1 MFCCCWVRWSIDV
14 NYIQLIDGVVEFNY
28 IFTGFLPRMV
38 LSISDRG
45 MLKSPTI
52 TVGSCISPCNS
63 TSFASH
69 SLTKV
74 LVIYTLVI
82 VMFSWKIN
90 LCPYEM
96 PCFILNNFPCSEA

>member
-1 MFCCCWVRWSIDV
+1 M
-14 NYIQLIDGVVEFNY
+14 IDGVVEFDY

-38 LSISDRG
+38 LYISDRG
-45 MLKSPTI
+45 VLKPPTI

-74 LVIYTLVI
+74 LDTYTLEI
-82 VMFSWKIN
+82 VKFSWKIN
-90 LCPYEM
+90 LCLYEM
-96 PCFILNNFPCSEA
+96 PCFILNNLLRINNLIT